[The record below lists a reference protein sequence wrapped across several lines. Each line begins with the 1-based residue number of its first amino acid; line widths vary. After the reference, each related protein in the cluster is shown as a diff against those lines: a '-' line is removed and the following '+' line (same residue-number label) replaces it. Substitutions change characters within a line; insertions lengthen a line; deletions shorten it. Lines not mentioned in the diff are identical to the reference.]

1 MLEKIVI
8 KKNIFIT
15 FVQIT
20 LFLPMVFLIPF
31 LILLIPQFPFIL
43 FAPLP
48 ICVGLSFIGY
58 IGINDLIR
66 FKNKK
71 VVIDRTGISIF
82 NLTSKTI
89 YWDEI
94 NDIKL
99 EHIGDNYFLHIKKSN
114 SKIIDVLISDTQL
127 KYSVKE
133 IYSLTL
139 EYWVT
144 YNNQDC
150 I

>member
-1 MLEKIVI
+1 
-8 KKNIFIT
+8 
-15 FVQIT
+15 
-20 LFLPMVFLIPF
+20 MVFLIPF
-31 LILLIPQFPFIL
+31 LILLAPKFPFIL

-48 ICVGLSFIGY
+48 ICLGLTSIGY
-58 IGINDLIR
+58 VGINDLIR

-71 VVIDRTGISIF
+71 IVIDRTGISIF

-94 NDIKL
+94 DDIKL
-99 EHIGDNYFLHIKKSN
+99 EHIADNYFLNIKKSD
-114 SKIIDVLISDTQL
+114 SKIIEILISDTQL

-139 EYWVT
+139 EYWIT
-144 YNNQDC
+144 YNNQNR